1 MAPQNRKNLRMMRL
15 RRASWLAG
23 VTLVVVSPMVGSA
36 AASAAS
42 SAATAT
48 KIATTATLGGYAVT
62 GKGTASVTF
71 AVPKVTCPKTSI
83 GTVSLGVAAADI
95 GGNSAEAVISVTC
108 QVPRPPVMVAEVIS
122 YCSGH
127 ATKTKAFPVVA
138 GNKIV
143 TTASPTGAAT
153 VDDVSRNA
161 TTTVTGCAIKMKK
174 AIFGLFCPFDW
185 TIPYP
190 PPSGTPA
197 CQMSPG
203 ISRLTFAGASLG
215 SKPVKSSASTPFEMV
230 AGKSKVIPGKLS
242 TKGNFTV
249 TAK

>member
-1 MAPQNRKNLRMMRL
+1 MAPHRRISSRMISL

-23 VTLVVVSPMVGSA
+23 AALVGVSPLVGQA
-36 AASAAS
+36 GASAAS
-42 SAATAT
+42 SAPTAT
-48 KIATTATLGGYAVT
+48 KMAITSTLGGYAVT
-62 GKGTASVTF
+62 GKATASVTF
-71 AVPKVTCPKTSI
+71 AVPKVSCPKTTI

-143 TTASPTGAAT
+143 TTASPTGAAS
-153 VDDVSRNA
+153 VNDVSRNA
-161 TTTVTGCAIKMKK
+161 ITTVTGCSIKMKK

-203 ISRLTFAGASLG
+203 ISRLTFAAASLG
-215 SKPVKSSASTPFEMV
+215 SKPVKSSAATPFEMV
-230 AGKSKVIPGKLS
+230 AGKTKVIPGKLS